1 MDRIQAAGTD
11 GIAGVGVLHV
21 ALELSKAKWVLAS
34 SAGGR
39 KTRRKSVEA
48 GDLAGFLDEVVKAKR
63 AMKLP
68 VTARVVS
75 CYEAGR
81 DGYWIHRWLQ
91 SQGIANRVVDPSSL
105 QVSKRARQAKT
116 DRLDA
121 QMLVEQLVLLE
132 SGQGRMREVRVPT
145 SEQEDQRRLHREM
158 ERLQKERT
166 SHGNRIRGLLA
177 GVGVDLRPGLDLPEC
192 LLRARL
198 WDGKEIP
205 AGLRQEL
212 EREQA
217 RWLLATQQLQE
228 LEGLRDQQVARPRDV
243 AEAKAHKL
251 TRLRGVGP
259 ASAWL
264 LTREMFGWRT
274 FSNRREVGA
283 SAGLTGT
290 PYDSGESRRE
300 QGIGKAGNRR
310 VRRVMIELA
319 WGWLRWQPL
328 SELSLWFARRFGEA
342 GKRGRRV
349 GAVAVARRLL
359 IALWRWVEQD
369 VVPEGALLK
378 GA

>member
-11 GIAGVGVLHV
+11 GSASDGVLHV
-21 ALELSKAKWVLAS
+21 ALELSKARWVVAS

-48 GDLAGFLDEVVKAKR
+48 GDLPGFLEELGRAKR
-63 AMKLP
+63 AMKLRS
-68 VTARVVS
+68 TARVVS

-81 DGYWIHRWLQ
+81 DGYWIHRWLV

-121 QMLVEQLVLLE
+121 EMMVEQLVLLE
-132 SGQGRMREVRVPT
+132 SGKGRMREVRVPT
-145 SEQEDQRRLHREM
+145 EEQEDARRLHREL

-177 GVGVDLRPGLDLPEC
+177 GVGVDLGASADFVERLSRE
-192 LLRARL
+192 RL
-198 WDGKEIP
+198 WDGTEIP
-205 AGLRQEL
+205 TELREEL
-212 EREQA
+212 EREHA

-228 LEGLRDQQVARPRDV
+228 LEGRRDKCVAKPRD
-243 AEAKAHKL
+243 ASEAKAHKL

-319 WGWLRWQPL
+319 WGWLRWQPQ
-328 SELSLWFARRFGEA
+328 SELSQWFTRRFGEA

-349 GAVAVARRLL
+349 GVVAVARRLL
-359 IALWRWVEQD
+359 IALWRYVEQD
-369 VVPEGALLK
+369 LVPEGALVK
-378 GA
+378 SA